1 MPTVKK
7 FAAMLM
13 LATALVAPGAAFARE
28 VTIEA
33 TLTPYSGPEAYL
45 AVYVMDADGNYNSTL
60 WVAGHKTKYYG
71 ALRGWVAGV
80 SSAGGVNLDGITGA
94 SVGSGETLTVR
105 AELADALIDAG
116 YEIHIDTAVEHG
128 GEYIDDVV
136 IPLTSTPASV
146 TGSGYVDS
154 ATISL

>member
-1 MPTVKK
+1 MKK
-7 FAAMLM
+7 FVAMLL
-13 LATALVAPGAAFARE
+13 LATALVAPGAAMARE

-45 AVYVMDADGNYNSTL
+45 AVYVTDADGNYNSTL
-60 WVAGHKTKYYG
+60 WVSGHKSKYYG

-80 SSAGGVNLDGITGA
+80 SSAGGVNIDGITGA
-94 SVGSGETLTVR
+94 SVGSGRTLTVH

-128 GEYIDDVV
+128 GEYIDDAV
-136 IPLTSTPASV
+136 IPLSSTPASANG
-146 TGSGYVDS
+146 TGYVDS
-154 ATISL
+154 VSISF

>member
-1 MPTVKK
+1 VSIVKK

-13 LATALVAPGAAFARE
+13 LATALVAPGVAMARD

-45 AVYVMDADGNYNSTL
+45 AVYVLDAEGNYNSTL

-94 SVGSGETLTVR
+94 SVGSGETLTVH
-105 AELADALIDAG
+105 ASLADALIDAG

-136 IPLTSTPASV
+136 IPLSSTPASANG
-146 TGSGYVDS
+146 TGYVDS
-154 ATISL
+154 AAISF